1 MSENNQNFN
10 NNLPASGGGPW
21 WKPGVKIFSEVSTW
35 IVVPIVLALIF
46 GKMLD
51 AHFGTRPIIFLFL
64 AGISFLFSCYK
75 IVRVVKDYIKKLQD
89 TDKK

>member
-1 MSENNQNFN
+1 MENDNQNSN
-10 NNLPASGGGPW
+10 SRGPW
-21 WKPGVKIFSEVSTW
+21 WKPGVEIFSEVSTW

-51 AHFGTRPIIFLFL
+51 AHFGTRPVIFLSL
-64 AGISFLFSCYK
+64 AGVAFLISCYK
-75 IVRVVKDYIKKLQD
+75 IVRVIKDYMKKLQD